1 MQFLSDKDRH
11 FVLACYTVF
20 LLEGN
25 SILGT
30 SLKVPT
36 VKGYLQ
42 AADSLFDSV
51 NLRKPY
57 RQPPKLDLI
66 RPLLD
71 AQARWELQPNRCEP
85 ISDEM
90 FTRIQLVGVQAK
102 QDSIDAAISD
112 WVLLGRFTG
121 HRKSEWSQDSQSI
134 FAIMT
139 DHPDTPARAFRQSD
153 FVFRTKHKR
162 IIPHN
167 ALHKLEAETVEITW
181 RFQKKQNNG
190 EMIPFHM
197 DKEEPTFCPVKAAVR
212 II

>member
-57 RQPPKLDLI
+57 MQPPKLDLI
-66 RPLLD
+66 SPLLD
-71 AQARWELQPNRCEP
+71 VQARWELQPNRCEP

-90 FTRIQLVGVQAK
+90 FTRIQLVGNQAK
-102 QDSIDAAISD
+102 KDSVDAAISD

-121 HRKSEWSQDSQSI
+121 HRKSEWSQDSQST
-134 FAIMT
+134 FAPIT
-139 DHPDTPARAFRQSD
+139 DHLDNPAHTFRQSD
-153 FVFRTKHKR
+153 FVFRTKQKR

-167 ALHKLEAETVEITW
+167 ALNKSEAEAVEITW
-181 RFQKKQNNG
+181 HFQKKKNRTM
-190 EMIPFHM
+190 E
-197 DKEEPTFCPVKAAVR
+197 K
-212 II
+212 